1 MKDESAS
8 HERDAS
14 EQILTTTREFTA
26 DCSGTNTIRERCT
39 SWIRSAKNARAI
51 DRIDRRLRRIES
63 RVDQLE
69 AALAAHLADCS
80 EVKR

>member
-1 MKDESAS
+1 MKNESAS

-14 EQILTTTREFTA
+14 EQILTTTRVIAT
-26 DCSGTNTIRERCT
+26 DCSGSNTTRERCM

-69 AALAAHLADCS
+69 AAIAAHLADCS

>member
-14 EQILTTTREFTA
+14 EQTLTTAREVVA
-26 DCSGTNTIRERCT
+26 HCSCNYTIRERCT
-39 SWIRSAKNARAI
+39 TWIRSARNARAI
-51 DRIDRRLRRIES
+51 DRIDRRLRRIET

-69 AALAAHLADCS
+69 AALAAHLADCA
-80 EVKR
+80 EVK

>member
-1 MKDESAS
+1 MNNESAS

-14 EQILTTTREFTA
+14 EQILTTTREVTA
-26 DCSGTNTIRERCT
+26 DCSGSNTTRERCM

-63 RVDQLE
+63 RVEQLE
-69 AALAAHLADCS
+69 SALEAHLAKCS
-80 EVKR
+80 EVK